1 VKRRVFATRAKWS
14 ETQNAW
20 VLEAGWVRDFSS
32 GAITRYE
39 KFTVTAFPELTEP
52 PTYFHREVRQASQ
65 MSWRELQTYI
75 EGLQRAGFDVSTLK
89 VQWHVK
95 LAFPLIAP
103 VSMLLAI
110 PFAFLVGTRGA
121 LGGVALGVG
130 IGIVY
135 WMVSR
140 LLEAMGGV
148 GQLPPLL
155 AGWSP
160 DIIFFFLGM
169 YFFFKMP
176 T

>member
-1 VKRRVFATRAKWS
+1 
-14 ETQNAW
+14 
-20 VLEAGWVRDFSS
+20 
-32 GAITRYE
+32 
-39 KFTVTAFPELTEP
+39 
-52 PTYFHREVRQASQ
+52 
-65 MSWRELQTYI
+65 
-75 EGLQRAGFDVSTLK
+75 
-89 VQWHVK
+89 
-95 LAFPLIAP
+95 
-103 VSMLLAI
+103 MLLAI

-130 IGIVY
+130 IGIFY
-135 WMVSR
+135 WMASR
-140 LLEAMGGV
+140 LLEAIGGV